1 MRPINLLP
9 PEQAERASRRR
20 GLAGLVLFVAIFIG
34 LLAVAS
40 VFLLGRATQAEDE
53 LMAQQDRNAQ
63 LQRQLAELSEADAL
77 RTSYNDGVEQ
87 VTEALTV
94 DVAWGQLLNDIGR
107 VIPDRVW
114 LTTVAATTQN
124 PEDEETEPIEGSG
137 PVYGS
142 LTLGGV
148 AFDYPDASTWIRTL
162 DSNEWDA
169 VAGAWVTTTT
179 SSEVGGFT
187 TVAFSSAA
195 SLTGE
200 ALSDRLG
207 DRIPEVPQ

>member
-20 GLAGLVLFVAIFIG
+20 GVAGLVLFIAIFIG
-34 LLAVAS
+34 ILAVAS
-40 VFLLGRATQAEDE
+40 VFLVGRAVRAEDD

-63 LQRQLAELSEADAL
+63 LQRQLAELSEAEQL
-77 RTSYNDGVEQ
+77 RRSYDNGVEQ

-94 DVAWGQLLNDIGR
+94 DVAWGRLLNDIGR

-114 LTTVAATTQN
+114 LTTVAGISQN
-124 PEDEETEPIEGSG
+124 PEDDETDPIEGSG
-137 PVYGS
+137 PIYGA

-162 DSNEWDA
+162 DSAEWDS

-187 TVAFSSAA
+187 TVNFSSAA
-195 SLTGE
+195 SLTAD
-200 ALSDRLG
+200 ALSDRLEN
-207 DRIPEVPQ
+207 RIPEVPQ